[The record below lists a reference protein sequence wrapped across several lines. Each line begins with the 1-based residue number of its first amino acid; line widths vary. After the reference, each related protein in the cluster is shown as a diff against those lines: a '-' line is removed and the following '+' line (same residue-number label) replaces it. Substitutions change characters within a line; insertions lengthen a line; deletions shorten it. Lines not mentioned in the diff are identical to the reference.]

1 MEMTFS
7 KSREGGVLDS
17 VMVNSWDQ
25 LGCTDRCP
33 EDWGGRHRCLWLFQ
47 RKLFP
52 AAGAG
57 RACHRRVG
65 WPGRRRK
72 DKLCLPSP
80 SPGVEAPFPST
91 LEHQISR
98 FPAFGLWAGT
108 CGPRKLSSL
117 ESLTGITQLSSLMLR
132 LGPCTEP
139 HY

>member
-1 MEMTFS
+1 MSVVVSEKTVPCSWSGEGLPSSCRLAWTETEGRALLTFS
-7 KSREGGVLDS
+7 
-17 VMVNSWDQ
+17 
-25 LGCTDRCP
+25 
-33 EDWGGRHRCLWLFQ
+33 
-47 RKLFP
+47 
-52 AAGAG
+52 
-57 RACHRRVG
+57 
-65 WPGRRRK
+65 
-72 DKLCLPSP
+72 

-108 CGPRKLSSL
+108 RGPRKLTSL